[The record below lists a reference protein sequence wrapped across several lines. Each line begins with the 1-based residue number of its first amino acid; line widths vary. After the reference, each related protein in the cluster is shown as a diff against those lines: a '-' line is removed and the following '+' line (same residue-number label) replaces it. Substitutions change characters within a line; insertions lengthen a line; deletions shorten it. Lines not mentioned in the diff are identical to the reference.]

1 MQYLLITIASLIGL
15 VFYQFSKRKQAE
27 TDSLIANTKGQDA
40 QLEKQEINVKTEI
53 KEIDAR
59 LNEIKKQREESIK
72 IQDNM
77 SLAERAED
85 SNKKFGG
92 K

>member
-27 TDSLIANTKGQDA
+27 TDSLIANTKGQDV